1 MWRRPPHT
9 PPALVTLTLTL
20 TLTRN
25 NNNWVVDTS
34 GPNFVKRLT
43 LAIRKRF
50 DKEFSFLGDSHMAKK
65 APERYRPERFLLS
78 HAPQLPDFH
87 SGKTYEG
94 LLADAEFFDAVDFI
108 NVQFYQP

>member
-1 MWRRPPHT
+1 M
-9 PPALVTLTLTL
+9 
-20 TLTRN
+20 
-25 NNNWVVDTS
+25 
-34 GPNFVKRLT
+34 G
-43 LAIRKRF
+43 KRF

-65 APERYRPERFLLS
+65 APERYLLS

-108 NVQFYQP
+108 NVQFYNQFVFDTNTYIFTKDIYPNQAGAPTCRVAGEHDRPAVGG